1 MARVFGV
8 EMLHMAGAG
17 AMWMVSSQTDWSAFY
32 VWLLVY
38 AFCFMPT
45 LSLTN
50 SVAFHHVANP
60 ARDFPVIRVLG
71 TIGWIVA
78 GILVGKVLKADALAT
93 PMRIAAAG
101 SLVMAAYSLMLPRTP
116 PSAAL
121 PCFTL
126 CSRSPWRGSLFTWD
140 SCSACRS

>member
-1 MARVFGV
+1 
-8 EMLHMAGAG
+8 
-17 AMWMVSSQTDWSAFY
+17 
-32 VWLLVY
+32 
-38 AFCFMPT
+38 MPT

-50 SVAFHHVANP
+50 SVAFHHVADP

-101 SLVMAAYSLMLPRTP
+101 SLVMAAYSLMLPQTP
-116 PSAAL
+116 PKAAGAPFSVRDVL
-121 PCFTL
+121 GLDALQLFRDRDLLDLRGRVVPAVRAAAVL
-126 CSRSPWRGSLFTWD
+126 LRVHQSRS
-140 SCSACRS
+140 